1 MIPLIIML
9 LLPLTFAIAYVWGSY
24 ASDND
29 IPIILTLTVA
39 SVFGLLMAALWTSY
53 FAQ

>member
-1 MIPLIIML
+1 MMPLIIM
-9 LLPLTFAIAYVWGSY
+9 LPLTFAIAYLWGAY
-24 ASDND
+24 AAEND

-39 SVFGLLMAALWTSY
+39 STFGLLMAALWTSY

>member
-1 MIPLIIML
+1 MIPLIVM
-9 LLPLTFAIAYVWGSY
+9 LPLTFVIAYLWGAY
-24 ASDND
+24 ASDNN

-53 FAQ
+53 FAH